1 MNFKPI
7 IQSMRGPFLVLTPV
21 CVFLGVSTV
30 VANQAT
36 VNFQLLALALL
47 GALLAHISVNTF
59 NEYLD
64 FKSGLD
70 LTTTRTPFS
79 GGSGALPGN
88 PGAAGA
94 VFAVGGLS
102 LIATLAIGIFFV
114 RHSGMGIIPIGAAG
128 LVLITTYTGWINTRP
143 LLCLIAPGLGFGFLM
158 VGGTYFVLAGAYA
171 PLPWVVAAV
180 PFFLVNNLLLLN
192 QYPDIQAD
200 IRVGRRHVPIAYGTK
215 CSNWLY
221 AGFAL
226 ATVAVITACVMMDY
240 FPTLSL
246 IALLPMPL
254 AFFAWSGA
262 MKYGEQIGGHPQY
275 MAANVAV
282 TLLTPLLL
290 GVSLML
296 G

>member
-1 MNFKPI
+1 MNVKPI
-7 IQSMRGPFLVLTPV
+7 IQSLRGPFLVLTPV

-36 VNFQLLALALL
+36 VDFQLLALALL

-70 LTTTRTPFS
+70 LATTRTPFS

-88 PGAAGA
+88 PSAAGA
-94 VFAVGGLS
+94 VLAVGGLS

-114 RHSGMGIIPIGAAG
+114 QHSGMGILPIGAAG

-143 LLCLIAPGLGFGFLM
+143 FLCLIAPGFGFGFLM
-158 VGGTYFVLAGAYA
+158 VGGTYFVLAGTYA
-171 PLPWVVAAV
+171 PLPWTVATV

-200 IRVGRRHVPIAYGTK
+200 IRAGRRHFPIAYGTK
-215 CSNWLY
+215 RSSCLY

-226 ATVAVITACVMMDY
+226 ATVALITLCVMMNY

-262 MKYGEQIGGHPQY
+262 MKYGEQIGSHPQY
-275 MAANVAV
+275 LAANVAV

-290 GVSLML
+290 GMSLVL